1 MMINKYKHIIWDWNG
16 TLLNDIEFCVG
27 IMNGMLTRRMMKN
40 ISLNHYK
47 NIFTFPVK
55 KYYANVGLPID
66 DEQFVILSNEF
77 IDAYE
82 KNRLN
87 CRLFDGA
94 EEVLSAIKEAG
105 VSQSV
110 LSAYSQNTLEE
121 IIGHFNLTKYFSHI
135 RGLDNIYAGGKIEP
149 GKKLIYELR
158 LEKNEA
164 LLIGDTLHDKDVAE
178 AIGADCVLIANGH
191 QDKRVLLSAGA
202 DVFDSIPQFKSLYF
216 SN

>member
-1 MMINKYKHIIWDWNG
+1 MTINKYKHIIWDWNG
-16 TLLNDIEFCVG
+16 TLLNDIEFCVE

-40 ISLNHYK
+40 ISLNYYK

-55 KYYANVGLPID
+55 KYYANIGLPVD

-82 KNRLN
+82 KNKLD

-94 EEVLSAIKEAG
+94 EDVLSAIKEAG

-121 IIGHFNLTKYFSHI
+121 IIGHFKLTKYFTHI
-135 RGLDNIYAGGKIEP
+135 RGLDNIYAGGKIEL
-149 GKKLIYELR
+149 GKKLINELK
-158 LEKNEA
+158 LEKKEA
-164 LLIGDTLHDKDVAE
+164 MLIGDTLHDKEVAE
-178 AIGADCVLIANGH
+178 AIGADCVLISNGH
-191 QDKRVLLSAGA
+191 QDKKVLISAGA
-202 DVFDSIPQFKSLYF
+202 DVFDSITKLNSIYF